1 MEQGEVNADAD
12 CTSCDV
18 VVIGGGPAGST
29 VAALL
34 RQHGRSVTLLE
45 KDQHPR
51 FHIGESLLPQN
62 LRILERLGVLDQV
75 HAIGIPKHGAEFYS
89 HRHGDRRVTYYF
101 ETAFDKTWPY
111 AYEVRR
117 SEFDHLLLENAA
129 REGADVHQ
137 RVRVVD
143 VDIDAAARS
152 TVSAVDE
159 HGKRREWHA
168 RFVVDAS
175 GRDTLLSRKMG
186 WKKKNPDH
194 NSAAI
199 FGHFDNVVR
208 RSGRDEGNISIC
220 WFEHGW
226 FWMIP
231 LRDGRMSVGA
241 VCFPE
246 YLRTRK
252 SSPEEFLWQT
262 IRSCASVHER
272 MRDATLQGDARATGN
287 YSYTSRRM
295 YGDGFLLVGDANA
308 FVDPVFS
315 SGVYLAMSGA
325 SAAADAVHAWLD
337 DARAGERLLRR
348 YERDV
353 RRAIRMFSW
362 FIYRFNSPAMRAL
375 FMSPRNALGMERAVT
390 SMLAGDVY
398 GASPIRGSLALFKA
412 LYYVSWVRNLRPAWA
427 VHRRRRRNAGAQFV
441 EETQAGDQGFVGSHT
456 IRK

>member
-1 MEQGEVNADAD
+1 M
-12 CTSCDV
+12 
-18 VVIGGGPAGST
+18 VIGGGPAGST
-29 VAALL
+29 IATLL
-34 RQHGRSVTLLE
+34 RQRGRSVTVLE
-45 KDQHPR
+45 KEQHPR

-75 HAIGIPKHGAEFYS
+75 RAIGVPKHGAEFNS
-89 HRHGDRRVTYYF
+89 QMHSSPVTYYF
-101 ETAFDKTWPY
+101 ENAVDKRYPY

-117 SEFDHLLLENAA
+117 SEFDHLLLQNAA
-129 REGADVHQ
+129 CQGADVHQ
-137 RVRVVD
+137 CVRVVD
-143 VDIDAAARS
+143 VDLRAGARS
-152 TVSAVDE
+152 IVHGVDE
-159 HGKRREWHA
+159 HGNRSEWHT

-175 GRDTLLSRKMG
+175 GRDTLLANKMG
-186 WKKKNPDH
+186 WKQKNPKH

-208 RSGRDEGNISIC
+208 RSGRDEGNISVC

-252 SSPEEFLWQT
+252 TSPEEFLWQT
-262 IRSCASVHER
+262 IRACPSVNER
-272 MRDATLQGDARATGN
+272 MREATLTGEVRATGN

-325 SAAADAVHAWLD
+325 TAAAEAVDVWLR

-348 YERDV
+348 YQRDV

-362 FIYRFNSPAMRAL
+362 FIYRFTSPAMRSL
-375 FMSPRNALGMERAVT
+375 FMAPGNVLRMEEAVT

-398 GASPIRGSLALFKA
+398 GASPIRAPLALFKVV
-412 LYYVSWVRNLRPAWA
+412 YYVSWVLNLRRAWA
-427 VHRRRRRNAGAQFV
+427 VHRRRRRNARVQFV
-441 EETQAGDQGFVGSHT
+441 EETQAGD
-456 IRK
+456 